1 MIRYVDAY
9 RDQFG
14 VELIC
19 RVLGNTAGGFM
30 TSRGY
35 RAAKT
40 REPSSRAIRDQV
52 LGDEMER
59 LHAENYGVYGVRK
72 MHRLMQRQGWLVGR
86 DQVARVMKTRGIT
99 GVRRGKTTFTTRSK
113 TTDTYPADKVN
124 RQFQADRPN
133 QLWVADITY
142 VATWQGFAYVAFVTD
157 VFSRKIVGWSVSSTL
172 KTDMLPLQAL
182 NMAAWMVSDDLTGL
196 VHHSDRGSN
205 YVSLAYTDRIVELGG
220 TPSVGSKGDSYDNAM
235 AESQFALFE
244 TELIKKRRP
253 WRSVEQV
260 ELATLEWV
268 WWFNNQRLHSELD
281 YRTPAEVEAEYYA
294 GKDPVLATAIH
305 GNT

>member
-19 RVLGNTAGGFM
+19 RVLGNTTGGFM

-35 RAAKT
+35 RAVKN
-40 REPSSRAIRDQV
+40 RPMSDRAIRDQV
-52 LGDEMER
+52 LGDEIER

-72 MHRLMQRQGWLVGR
+72 MYYLMRRQGWIVGR
-86 DQVARVMKTRGIT
+86 DQVARVMKTRGVT
-99 GVRRGKTTFTTRSK
+99 GVKRGKTTFTTK
-113 TTDTYPADKVN
+113 TKTSDSYPADKVQ
-124 RQFQADRPN
+124 RRFQAERPN

-142 VATWQGFAYVAFVTD
+142 VATWAGFAYVAFVTD

-205 YVSLAYTDRIVELGG
+205 YVSLAYADRIVELGG
-220 TPSVGSKGDSYDNAM
+220 TPSVGSKGDSFDNAL
-235 AESQFALFE
+235 AESQFALFK

-253 WRSVEQV
+253 WRTVEQV

-268 WWFNNQRLHSELD
+268 WWFNNQRLHSEIGNV
-281 YRTPAEVEAEYYA
+281 PPIEIEQAYYA
-294 GKDPVLATAIH
+294 EKDPVLATVSH

>member
-14 VELIC
+14 VERIC
-19 RVLGNTAGGFM
+19 RVLARTEGGFL

-35 RAAKT
+35 RPAKS
-40 REPSSRAIRDQV
+40 RPMSNRAIRDQV
-52 LGDEMER
+52 LGDELER
-59 LHAENYGVYGVRK
+59 LHADNYGVYGVRK
-72 MHRLMQRQGWLVGR
+72 MHRLMRRQGWLVGR
-86 DQVARVMKTRGIT
+86 DQVARVMKTRGIA
-99 GVRRGKTTFTTRSK
+99 GVRRGRTAFTTRTK
-113 TTDTYPADKVN
+113 ETDKYPADKVN
-124 RQFQADRPN
+124 RQFVASRPC

-142 VATWQGFAYVAFVTD
+142 VATWAGMAYVAFVTD
-157 VFSRKIVGWSVSSTL
+157 VFSRKIVGWSVSATL
-172 KTDMLPLQAL
+172 RTDMLPLQAL
-182 NMAAWMVSDDLTGL
+182 NMAAWHVDDDLHGL

-220 TPSVGSKGDSYDNAM
+220 TPSVGSKGDSYDNAL
-235 AESQFALFE
+235 AESQFALFK
-244 TELIKKRRP
+244 TELIKKQRP
-253 WRSVEQV
+253 WRSLEQV

-294 GKDPVLATAIH
+294 GTSPVLATASH
-305 GNT
+305 GKP

>member
-1 MIRYVDAY
+1 MIRYVDVY
-9 RDQFG
+9 RDQLG

-19 RVLGNTAGGFM
+19 RVLTNTAGGFM
-30 TSRGY
+30 TCRAWRATKSRPMSD
-35 RAAKT
+35 RAV
-40 REPSSRAIRDQV
+40 RDQV

-72 MHRLMQRQGWLVGR
+72 MYYLMRRQGWLVGR
-86 DQVARVMKTRGIT
+86 DQVARVMKTRGIA
-99 GVRRGKTTFTTRSK
+99 GMRRGKTTFTTK
-113 TTDTYPADKVN
+113 TKKSDSYPTDKVN
-124 RQFQADRPN
+124 RRFVAKRPN

-220 TPSVGSKGDSYDNAM
+220 TPSVGSKGDSYDNAL
-235 AESQFALFE
+235 AKSQFALFK
-244 TELIKKRRP
+244 TELIRKRRP
-253 WRSVEQV
+253 WRTVEQV

-268 WWFNNQRLHSELD
+268 WWFNNQRLHSEIGTCRPSKSSRLTMLKQ
-281 YRTPAEVEAEYYA
+281 TPC
-294 GKDPVLATAIH
+294 
-305 GNT
+305 